1 MKKIFIL
8 ENLDC
13 ANCAAKMETEIGKL
27 EGVESVSISFMT
39 EKMVLKAQEERMEGI
54 TAQAQAI
61 IKKIEP
67 DVVMRTKS

>member
-1 MKKIFIL
+1 MKKTY
-8 ENLDC
+8 NVDVDC

-39 EKMVLKAQEERMEGI
+39 EKMVLKAQEEQMEGI

>member
-1 MKKIFIL
+1 MKKVFIL

-39 EKMVLKAQEERMEGI
+39 EKMVLKAQEEQMEGI